1 MFQSYTRLI
10 EYCTPPANAPENA
23 RLVQDLLAAVE
34 ASQTNDL
41 GYMAFDLSNGHFLHI
56 ASVGSQVAKDTL
68 HGLPSF
74 QGWAKNLTQGL
85 GISPKFTDVG
95 VIGVAGLGPMT
106 ETTLGA
112 QNTAK
117 QI

>member
-10 EYCTPPANAPENA
+10 EYRTPAVNSLDNR
-23 RLVQDLLAAVE
+23 RLVQDLLAAIE
-34 ASQTNDL
+34 ASETNGL
-41 GYMAFDLSNGHFLHI
+41 GYMAFDLSDGHFLHI

-74 QGWAKNLTQGL
+74 QDWAKNLTQVL

>member
-10 EYCTPPANAPENA
+10 EYRTPPANAPENA
-23 RLVQDLLAAVE
+23 RLVQDLLAAIE
-34 ASQTNDL
+34 ASQTDGL
-41 GYMAFDLSNGHFLHI
+41 GYMAFELGEGNFLHI

-74 QGWAKNLTQGL
+74 QVWAKNLTQGL
-85 GISPKFTDVG
+85 GIPPKFTDVG
-95 VIGVAGLGPMT
+95 VIGSAGIGPLT
-106 ETTLGA
+106 ETNLGA
-112 QNTAK
+112 QSTAK

>member
-1 MFQSYTRLI
+1 MFQPYTRLI
-10 EYCTPPANAPENA
+10 EYRIPAVNSLDN
-23 RLVQDLLAAVE
+23 RRFVQDLLAAIE
-34 ASQTNDL
+34 ASQTDGL
-41 GYMAFDLSNGHFLHI
+41 GYMAFELGVGNFLHI

-74 QGWAKNLTQGL
+74 QVWAKNLTQGL
-85 GISPKFTDVG
+85 GIQPKFTDVG
-95 VIGVAGLGPMT
+95 VIGAAGIGLLT

-112 QNTAK
+112 QSAAK

>member
-1 MFQSYTRLI
+1 MFQSYTKLI
-10 EYCTPPANAPENA
+10 EYRTLPVNAPENR

-34 ASQTNDL
+34 VSETNGL
-41 GYMAFDLSNGHFLHI
+41 GYLAFDLGDGNFLHI
-56 ASVGSQVAKDTL
+56 ASVGSQVAKDSL

-74 QGWAKNLTQGL
+74 QDWAKNLTQGL

-95 VIGVAGLGPMT
+95 VIGAAGLDT
-106 ETTLGA
+106 KIKAILNA
-112 QNTAK
+112 QKTSE